1 MSVQPMRPSPFARLV
16 AREELS
22 DAEVT
27 ALLAAMVRRERLTL
41 AAMLRYL
48 GLALERKLYAP
59 AGYDC
64 VSAYFVDRFGWSLP
78 SAQKRLQAAD
88 EVDLR
93 ATESAAFI
101 PMRTHSVWIVVVSA
115 VVAACSGDELQVGS
129 TYVDAA
135 STGDAASASNDLASD
150 VSPSSDTGPEP
161 DATDD
166 AASTDPEPDISAPV
180 DSSEERD
187 IEPPMDVTAPVD
199 TREGDIEAM
208 DPDVVAVDVP
218 APPDVA
224 PDVSPPIDVGPP
236 GPMTFASCFQG
247 QFPSSGVPTVDYDG
261 YAPVVGSHCKG
272 TNHQDIQGVER
283 VVFVGDSITVGTPP
297 TLPTEWYRVVMAK
310 SLATTFGLTAPDAA
324 WENVDLVNGVTY
336 AQASGDFWSCAK
348 WGARTDDLTDK
359 PHEQLITCNPE
370 AERQKRTL
378 VVMTAGGNDLFSWA
392 QDLVSGVPVADLW
405 LLAEKAVQDLDD
417 SIHWLVD
424 DPTRF
429 PNGVYVVFGNTYEF
443 TDTDSGNDL
452 ASCPGANLIG
462 MDTALIDPDFVA
474 MATWMAGEYMR
485 IAVETKT
492 DMAFF
497 GELTCGHGHM
507 NDNPEGRCYR
517 GPGTSLWLD
526 ITCMHPSAAGHAGI
540 ADMFLATIGE

>member
-1 MSVQPMRPSPFARLV
+1 MAAVSFV
-16 AREELS
+16 A
-22 DAEVT
+22 
-27 ALLAAMVRRERLTL
+27 
-41 AAMLRYL
+41 
-48 GLALERKLYAP
+48 
-59 AGYDC
+59 
-64 VSAYFVDRFGWSLP
+64 
-78 SAQKRLQAAD
+78 
-88 EVDLR
+88 
-93 ATESAAFI
+93 
-101 PMRTHSVWIVVVSA
+101 
-115 VVAACSGDELQVGS
+115 AACSQDEVQVGS

-135 STGDAASASNDLASD
+135 PAEDSRVASKDLASD
-150 VSPSSDTGPEP
+150 MDT
-161 DATDD
+161 A
-166 AASTDPEPDISAPV
+166 TDPEPDIPLDVASPDPV
-180 DSSEERD
+180 
-187 IEPPMDVTAPVD
+187 PDVVTPVD
-199 TREGDIEAM
+199 TSDVHDVTPPLDVTTSVDTSDDDIEAM
-208 DPDVVAVDVP
+208 GPDAIDVP
-218 APPDVA
+218 APPDV
-224 PDVSPPIDVGPP
+224 SPPSDVGPP

-247 QFPSSGVPTVDYDG
+247 QFPSSGVPTVNYDE

-297 TLPTEWYRVVMAK
+297 TLPTEWYRVLMAK
-310 SLATTFGLTAPDAA
+310 SLAATFGLTAPDLA

-336 AQASGDFWSCAK
+336 VQSSGDFWSCAK

-392 QDLVSGVPVADLW
+392 QDLVKGVPVADLW
-405 LLAEKAVQDLDD
+405 LLAEKAVQDFEE

-424 DPTRF
+424 DKARF

-492 DMAFF
+492 DMVFF

-507 NDNPEGRCYR
+507 NTNPAGRCYR
-517 GPGTSLWLD
+517 GPGASLWLD

-540 ADMFLATIGE
+540 ADMFLATIAE